1 MLVKDTFVVRI
12 QVIYV
17 CFTEL
22 VKYLYLKKKKKWPNT
37 DLLETP
43 QFMVTASKEILSN
56 ETEKALFVR

>member
-1 MLVKDTFVVRI
+1 MLVKDTCVVRI

-22 VKYLYLKKKKKWPNT
+22 VKYLYLKKNKKGPNI

-43 QFMVTASKEILSN
+43 QFMVTVSKEILSN